1 MCGYAFATSVVSQIN
16 FDKQTCFSLGTF
28 PSLQRGGCGIN
39 QKSRSHRRA
48 ADGVVAH
55 ATRFTNAFRSIACER
70 PPRPCLFSE
79 RIHFANGASTPPL
92 QGGECTYPK
101 SVSNTKWDTT
111 LAKRPILHDK
121 RLRLAKCVMVIRACM
136 DLLILNRDNRDY
148 TDRIRQALTEL
159 AGIARQSG
167 DFITAWR
174 LKMILHQLSS
184 SGNADRRL
192 AQTA

>member
-1 MCGYAFATSVVSQIN
+1 MTSTSTEGDRFWNIQASVVSQIN

-55 ATRFTNAFRSIACER
+55 ATRFTNAFRSLACER
-70 PPRPCLFSE
+70 PPRPRLFSE

-101 SVSNTKWDTT
+101 SVSNMKWDTT
-111 LAKRPILHDK
+111 LARSPKPRSGVGTYPVALGVGVHVVHSPAGAAGECIW
-121 RLRLAKCVMVIRACM
+121 RRA
-136 DLLILNRDNRDY
+136 
-148 TDRIRQALTEL
+148 A
-159 AGIARQSG
+159 A
-167 DFITAWR
+167 
-174 LKMILHQLSS
+174 
-184 SGNADRRL
+184 
-192 AQTA
+192 

>member
-1 MCGYAFATSVVSQIN
+1 MTSTSTEGDRFWNIQASVVSQIN

-70 PPRPCLFSE
+70 PPRPRLFSE

-101 SVSNTKWDTT
+101 SVSNMKWDTT
-111 LAKRPILHDK
+111 LER
-121 RLRLAKCVMVIRACM
+121 
-136 DLLILNRDNRDY
+136 
-148 TDRIRQALTEL
+148 TDDDSSLDGFAL
-159 AGIARQSG
+159 S
-167 DFITAWR
+167 
-174 LKMILHQLSS
+174 
-184 SGNADRRL
+184 
-192 AQTA
+192 

>member
-1 MCGYAFATSVVSQIN
+1 MCVEASGQSDSL
-16 FDKQTCFSLGTF
+16 DKMTKFSRSAF
-28 PSLQRGGCGIN
+28 PSSQRRGGCGIN

-101 SVSNTKWDTT
+101 IGVKHEVGQHTS
-111 LAKRPILHDK
+111 
-121 RLRLAKCVMVIRACM
+121 
-136 DLLILNRDNRDY
+136 
-148 TDRIRQALTEL
+148 
-159 AGIARQSG
+159 
-167 DFITAWR
+167 
-174 LKMILHQLSS
+174 
-184 SGNADRRL
+184 
-192 AQTA
+192 